1 MALAVE
7 MFVLDAQFYL
17 VFLGIAA
24 AIVGLLGLAGIPWP
38 EWAQWLSFAVLALIA
53 MVGFRRRVYELVR
66 GRTGN
71 VEQRLTLGD
80 RVIIPARLEPGQ
92 TCRVEYRGS
101 SWTARNVDQQPLDA
115 GREAVIAHVDGLT
128 LHVRAA

>member
-1 MALAVE
+1 MPWWGWLVVGAIALAVE

-17 VFLGIAA
+17 VFLGIGA

-53 MVGFRRRVYELVR
+53 MVRFRRRVYELVR

-92 TCRVEYRGS
+92 TCRVEY
-101 SWTARNVDQQPLDA
+101 
-115 GREAVIAHVDGLT
+115 
-128 LHVRAA
+128 